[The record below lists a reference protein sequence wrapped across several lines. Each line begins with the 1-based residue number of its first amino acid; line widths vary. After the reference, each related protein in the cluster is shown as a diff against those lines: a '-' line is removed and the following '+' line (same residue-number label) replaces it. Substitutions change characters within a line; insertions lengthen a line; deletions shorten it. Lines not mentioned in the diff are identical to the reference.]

1 MSILH
6 ISKLRYT
13 AILATVLEKT
23 ILLLIA
29 LFLIVGLCSG
39 FIGGLLGIGG
49 GVIIVPVLYLL
60 FSRTGLYPNDVVL
73 LVAVATSLA
82 CVVFTSASAAYTQI
96 KGQRVHWPLVRQLL
110 PFVLL
115 GSLTAGY
122 VAPQLPSQAL
132 KLGFALFISI
142 VSMIMFFDWKPAPH
156 RQWRPGVRAFPIGLG
171 AGLVSG
177 LAGIAGGNVIVP
189 TLIYFNIPPHQ
200 ATATASTLGVPIAA
214 VGALGYMLLAPASNQ
229 LGLIGYVDPQ
239 AFVFIVAGAVV
250 AAPLGVRFA
259 QRLPGAT
266 LKRIFAVMLLL
277 VALRMVF

>member
-1 MSILH
+1 MQRICWWFAGHRRWRHHRTRIVFAVFSHRPLPERRGLARRCCHVLSVCCFHVSFRRLH
-6 ISKLRYT
+6 
-13 AILATVLEKT
+13 
-23 ILLLIA
+23 
-29 LFLIVGLCSG
+29 
-39 FIGGLLGIGG
+39 
-49 GVIIVPVLYLL
+49 
-60 FSRTGLYPNDVVL
+60 
-73 LVAVATSLA
+73 
-82 CVVFTSASAAYTQI
+82 QI
-96 KGQRVHWPLVRQLL
+96 KGQRVHWPVVRQLL

-142 VSMIMFFDWKPAPH
+142 VSMIMFL
-156 RQWRPGVRAFPIGLG
+156 IGNLRRTVSGAREFVPFHWPG

-200 ATATASTLGVPIAA
+200 ATATASTLGSLSLR
-214 VGALGYMLLAPASNQ
+214 GSLGYMLLAPASNQ